1 VLRDLLELEIED
13 EWNGMEWNGMVGK
26 RMEEKRSIWGFLL
39 PVNVIIDSIDRK

>member
-1 VLRDLLELEIED
+1 LSDLLELEIED
-13 EWNGMEWNGMVGK
+13 ERNGMEWNGREEK